1 MDGSIIGRCRF
12 GCKTLSILICKDT
25 KHSDICSQICSR
37 FKELQVDEHSSCLL
51 ETDMDVRVLHLSLC
65 NENINAVDINVIRG
79 GGKVFGNGEQ
89 DKMDSSDSEGNTST
103 DENEYL
109 GKYAAKEGRL
119 YLSHEWKTYIRE
131 AGKKYEC
138 GVTEFR
144 IKLCKYAFEK
154 GFRFIYVK
162 NDLKRVTAK
171 CLNKQS
177 ENCPWRVH
185 ATVNLV
191 NGFFYIK
198 YLMNE
203 HTCKECD
210 ANSSRFERLF
220 ISYHASIEGFK
231 FCRPFLCLDGTFV
244 KNKYKGH
251 MLAATG
257 KNGNQGFFP
266 LAFAIVD
273 SKNEANW
280 TWFLDNLSD
289 ILSPQGRNITFI
301 SDRCKG
307 LLEGIQNV
315 CAYAPTKEAFNHHMK
330 KLQKDGGTTILEFLD
345 TIPNENWSNAFF
357 PGKKYGEM
365 CSNLVEWFNSWIVVE
380 HKLPIFQLFERL
392 QKAVDIGRHWDVSR
406 SSEHVFEV
414 RAEYSFVI
422 DIQQCTCSCHQWQLN
437 GFPCAHAIAAIL
449 ADYDDPYD
457 YFEPYF
463 IADYYRNCYDIP
475 IVPDP
480 DVEKESPE
488 GLEDFIVKP
497 PLTKKPPG
505 RPRTKR
511 IKSSV
516 EDRRANKCSQCGH
529 ASQHNRKTCN
539 HHI

>member
-37 FKELQVDEHSSCLL
+37 FKELQVDEIELTYAVEEHSSCLL
-51 ETDMDVRVLHLSLC
+51 ETDMDVRVLHLSFC

-109 GKYAAKEGRL
+109 GKYAAKE
-119 YLSHEWKTYIRE
+119 
-131 AGKKYEC
+131 
-138 GVTEFR
+138 
-144 IKLCKYAFEK
+144 
-154 GFRFIYVK
+154 
-162 NDLKRVTAK
+162 
-171 CLNKQS
+171 
-177 ENCPWRVH
+177 
-185 ATVNLV
+185 
-191 NGFFYIK
+191 
-198 YLMNE
+198 
-203 HTCKECD
+203 ECD

-251 MLAATG
+251 MLAATR
-257 KNGNQGFFP
+257 KNGNQGRYP
-266 LAFAIVD
+266 ASLGKRYRDRIV
-273 SKNEANW
+273 W
-280 TWFLDNLSD
+280 CFT
-289 ILSPQGRNITFI
+289 R
-301 SDRCKG
+301 
-307 LLEGIQNV
+307 

-330 KLQKDGGTTILEFLD
+330 KLQKDG
-345 TIPNENWSNAFF
+345 
-357 PGKKYGEM
+357 
-365 CSNLVEWFNSWIVVE
+365 
-380 HKLPIFQLFERL
+380 
-392 QKAVDIGRHWDVSR
+392 
-406 SSEHVFEV
+406 
-414 RAEYSFVI
+414 
-422 DIQQCTCSCHQWQLN
+422 
-437 GFPCAHAIAAIL
+437 
-449 ADYDDPYD
+449 
-457 YFEPYF
+457 
-463 IADYYRNCYDIP
+463 DYYRNCYDIP
-475 IVPDP
+475 IVPVP

-516 EDRRANKCSQCGH
+516 DDRRANKCSQCGH

-539 HHI
+539 HQI